1 MKTKMIKKTNPL
13 ISVLIPTY
21 NNGKYIKQAIESVYA
36 QNYDN
41 IEIIVVDDGSTD
53 NTKEIVEK
61 YKDIKYFYTK
71 HKGIP
76 FVRNLA
82 LEKSH
87 GEYIA
92 FLDSDDY
99 WLPEKLNT
107 QIQYFKNHSEC
118 EIVFTKH
125 ENFFEE
131 EKIKTDKRAIH
142 EKKQETIEN
151 KILPSALIK
160 KRLFEKYGVFDEN
173 FQTGEDTELI
183 YRMTKK
189 GVSFD
194 CCIDKV
200 LYMRR
205 LHGNNITLI
214 KNPKYLKVIADI
226 LRKEILNK

>member
-1 MKTKMIKKTNPL
+1 MSLQNNPL
-13 ISVLIPTY
+13 ISILIPTY
-21 NNGKYIKQAIESVYA
+21 NNGKYISQAIESVYA

-41 IEIIVVDDGSTD
+41 MEIIVVDDGSTD
-53 NTKEIVEK
+53 NTKEVLK
-61 YKDIKYFYTK
+61 QYKDIKYFYVE

-82 LEKSH
+82 LEKSQ

-99 WLPEKLNT
+99 WLPEKLNI
-107 QIQYFKNHSEC
+107 QMQYFKEHPDC
-118 EIVFTKH
+118 EIVFTKYK
-125 ENFFEE
+125 NFFEE
-131 EKIKTDKRAIH
+131 EKIKIDKRAIR
-142 EKKQETIEN
+142 EKELEAVEY
-151 KILPSALIK
+151 KILPTALIK
-160 KRLFEKYGVFDEN
+160 KTLFEKYGVFDEN

-183 YRMTKK
+183 YRMGKR

-205 LHGNNITLI
+205 LHGNNITLTVR
-214 KNPKYLKVIADI
+214 PKYSKYIMNI
-226 LRKEILNK
+226 LRKEVLNK

>member
-1 MKTKMIKKTNPL
+1 MINNPL
-13 ISVLIPTY
+13 ISILIPTY
-21 NNGKYIKQAIESVYA
+21 NNGKYISQAIESVYA

-41 IEIIVVDDGSTD
+41 MEIIVVDDGSAD
-53 NTKEIVEK
+53 NTKEIVEQ
-61 YKDIKYFYTK
+61 YKDIKYFYTE

-82 LEKSH
+82 LEKSK

-99 WLPEKLNT
+99 WLSEKLNI
-107 QIQYFKNHSEC
+107 QIQYFKEHPDC
-118 EIVFTKH
+118 EIVFTKYK
-125 ENFFEE
+125 NFFEE
-131 EKIKTDKRAIH
+131 EKIKIDKRAIR
-142 EKKQETIEN
+142 EKELEAVEY
-151 KILPSALIK
+151 KILPTALIK
-160 KRLFEKYGVFDEN
+160 KTLFEKYGVFDEN

-183 YRMTKK
+183 YRMGKK

-205 LHGNNITLI
+205 LHGNNITLTVR
-214 KNPKYLKVIADI
+214 PKYSKYIMNI
-226 LRKEILNK
+226 LRKEVLNK

>member
-1 MKTKMIKKTNPL
+1 MINNPL
-13 ISVLIPTY
+13 ISILIPTY
-21 NNGKYIKQAIESVYA
+21 NNAKYIKQAIESVYA

-41 IEIIVVDDGSTD
+41 MEIIVVDDGSTD
-53 NTKEIVEK
+53 NTKEIVEQ
-61 YKDIKYFYTK
+61 YKDIKYFYTE

-82 LEKSH
+82 LEKSK

-99 WLPEKLNT
+99 WLSEKLNI
-107 QIQYFKNHSEC
+107 QIQYFKEHPDC
-118 EIVFTKH
+118 EIVFTKYK
-125 ENFFEE
+125 NFFEE
-131 EKIKTDKRAIH
+131 EKIKIDKRAIR
-142 EKKQETIEN
+142 EKELEAVEY
-151 KILPSALIK
+151 KILPTALIK
-160 KRLFEKYGVFDEN
+160 KTLFEKYGVFDEN

-183 YRMTKK
+183 YRMGKR

-205 LHGNNITLI
+205 LHGNNITLTVR
-214 KNPKYLKVIADI
+214 PKYSKYIMNI
-226 LRKEILNK
+226 LRKEVLNK